1 MRRKTGLDSDT
12 DLDEL
17 SQRNDSATRDEA
29 TLGEDEDS
37 PGSSSITSQAYS
49 KLRADIMSG
58 ALAPGKK
65 LKIEE
70 LRSLYDFGSS
80 PIREALSMLTSDL
93 FVERID
99 QRGFRVADASEREFD
114 ELLRTRCWLEER
126 ALRESMAHGD
136 NGWEEQV
143 VLSAYRLSRVPRSQT
158 NDRFTANEEWETR
171 HKHFH
176 MALIAACPSSIML
189 KFCDQLYDQNVR
201 YRHLSGSKA
210 YPARDINAEHNSLTD
225 AVLERN
231 ADLAVELLMSHY
243 STTGSFLK
251 AKLAPKKKAQS
262 PGTRTRS

>member
-1 MRRKTGLDSDT
+1 MLRKTVLKAGT
-12 DLDEL
+12 NLDEL
-17 SQRNDSATRDEA
+17 SQRNEATTQDEA
-29 TLGEDEDS
+29 ALGPYEDS
-37 PGSSSITSQAYS
+37 SGSSSITSQAYS
-49 KLRADIMSG
+49 RLRADIMSG
-58 ALAPGKK
+58 VLTPGKK

-99 QRGFRVADASEREFD
+99 QRGFRVADVSEKEFD
-114 ELLRTRCWLEER
+114 ELLRTRRWLEER
-126 ALRESMAHGD
+126 ALRESIAHGD
-136 NGWEEQV
+136 SNWEEQV

-158 NDRFTANEEWETR
+158 NEHFVANEEWESR

-210 YPARDINAEHNSLTD
+210 YPSRDINAEHNAITD

-243 STTGSFLK
+243 STTGNFLK
-251 AKLAPKKKAQS
+251 AKLAPKKKA
-262 PGTRTRS
+262 

>member
-1 MRRKTGLDSDT
+1 MKRRTVIDSGA
-12 DLDEL
+12 DLDEPDQKDGIPAL
-17 SQRNDSATRDEA
+17 DETAPGQYGDS
-29 TLGEDEDS
+29 L
-37 PGSSSITSQAYS
+37 GSSSITSQAYS
-49 KLRADIMSG
+49 RLRSDIMSG
-58 ALAPGKK
+58 VLTPGKK
-65 LKIEE
+65 LKIDE

-99 QRGFRVADASEREFD
+99 QRGFRVADVSEKEFD
-114 ELLRTRCWLEER
+114 ELLRTRRWLEER
-126 ALRESMAHGD
+126 ALRESIAHGD
-136 NGWEEQV
+136 SKWEEQV

-158 NDRFTANEEWETR
+158 NDHFVANEEWEIR

-176 MALIAACPSSIML
+176 MALIDACPSSIML

-210 YPARDINAEHNSLTD
+210 YPSRDINAEHNAITD

-243 STTGSFLK
+243 STTGNFLK
-251 AKLAPKKKAQS
+251 EDLAPKREA
-262 PGTRTRS
+262 

>member
-1 MRRKTGLDSDT
+1 MPRKTALKPGTILE
-12 DLDEL
+12 EL
-17 SQRNDSATRDEA
+17 GQRHEAATQDEA
-29 TLGEDEDS
+29 ASGQYEDS
-37 PGSSSITSQAYS
+37 SGSSSITSQAYS
-49 KLRADIMSG
+49 RLRADIMSG
-58 ALAPGKK
+58 VLAPGKK

-99 QRGFRVADASEREFD
+99 QRGFRVADVSEKEFD
-114 ELLRTRCWLEER
+114 ELLRTRRWLEER
-126 ALRESMAHGD
+126 ALRESIANGD
-136 NGWEEQV
+136 SHWEEQV

-158 NDRFTANEEWETR
+158 NDHFVANQEWEIR
-171 HKHFH
+171 HKNFH

-210 YPARDINAEHNSLTD
+210 YPSRDINAEHNAITD

-243 STTGSFLK
+243 STTGNFLK
-251 AKLAPKKKAQS
+251 AKLAPKKKA
-262 PGTRTRS
+262 